1 MQVTYEAYGA
11 GGTGFILECLTDNLN
26 RSASEVRAAVMKAGG
41 KMADPGSVMFNFQ
54 RQGQVFVSSE
64 ASEDQVHL
72 LSPNDCSQAAKLV
85 PILPVSKAQDFPR
98 DSLLSPAV
106 SGLCCKASTVRLAY
120 ATLVY
125 PLQLYTPGLDL
136 AGM

>member
-1 MQVTYEAYGA
+1 MSKARLDLRLMQVTYEAYGA

-54 RQGQVFVSSE
+54 RPGQVFVSSE

-72 LSPNDCSQAAKLV
+72 FSPNDYSQAARPV
-85 PILPVSKAQDFPR
+85 PILSVSKVQDLPR
-98 DSLLSPAV
+98 DSLLSPAC
-106 SGLCCKASTVRLAY
+106 SVRL
-120 ATLVY
+120 TL
-125 PLQLYTPGLDL
+125 QG
-136 AGM
+136 

>member
-72 LSPNDCSQAAKLV
+72 FSPNDYSQAARPV
-85 PILPVSKAQDFPR
+85 PILSVSKVQDLPR
-98 DSLLSPAV
+98 DSLLSPAC
-106 SGLCCKASTVRLAY
+106 SVRL
-120 ATLVY
+120 TL
-125 PLQLYTPGLDL
+125 QG
-136 AGM
+136 

>member
-1 MQVTYEAYGA
+1 MSKARLDLRLMQVTYEAYGA
-11 GGTGFILECLTDNLN
+11 GGTGFILECLTDNLS

-72 LSPNDCSQAAKLV
+72 FSPNDYSQAARPV
-85 PILPVSKAQDFPR
+85 PILSVSKVQDLPR
-98 DSLLSPAV
+98 DSLLSPAC
-106 SGLCCKASTVRLAY
+106 SVRL
-120 ATLVY
+120 TL
-125 PLQLYTPGLDL
+125 QG
-136 AGM
+136 

>member
-1 MQVTYEAYGA
+1 MSKARLDLRLMQVTYEAYGA

-72 LSPNDCSQAAKLV
+72 FSPNDYSQAARPV
-85 PILPVSKAQDFPR
+85 PILSVSKVQDLPR
-98 DSLLSPAV
+98 DSLLSPAC
-106 SGLCCKASTVRLAY
+106 SVRL
-120 ATLVY
+120 TL
-125 PLQLYTPGLDL
+125 QG
-136 AGM
+136 

>member
-1 MQVTYEAYGA
+1 MSKARLDLRLMQVTYEAYGA

-72 LSPNDCSQAAKLV
+72 FSPNDYSQTARPV
-85 PILPVSKAQDFPR
+85 PILSVSKVQDLPR
-98 DSLLSPAV
+98 DSLLSPAC
-106 SGLCCKASTVRLAY
+106 SVRL
-120 ATLVY
+120 TL
-125 PLQLYTPGLDL
+125 QG
-136 AGM
+136 